1 MLINTPNLAE
11 YLDGIDE
18 MLGRYLA
25 IFPEDA
31 VRLEVLSD
39 QVAQRA
45 GDLCHRRGLP
55 GHLTASALVLN
66 EPDRTFLLIRH
77 NFLKRW
83 LQPGGHMDAAENPR
97 VAALRELSEEVGRLP
112 VCLHSWHG
120 STGIP
125 IDIDSHKI
133 PANADKGEPEHL
145 HHDFQYLFVLDWPMV
160 AAGGSPLSADCVAA
174 GGSPLVLQ
182 TEEVTGSRWAPFS
195 ELAAGEYGQR
205 LARTVNKLVE
215 LSLLD

>member
-25 IFPEDA
+25 IFPEDG

-39 QVAQRA
+39 QLAQRS

-66 EPDRTFLLIRH
+66 RQDQSFLLIRH

-97 VAALRELSEEVGRLP
+97 LAALRELSEEVGTLP
-112 VCLHSWHG
+112 VRLHNWHG
-120 STGIP
+120 CTGIP

-133 PANADKGEPEHL
+133 PANADKGEPDHL
-145 HHDFQYLFVLDWPMV
+145 HHDFQYLFVLGEPMVPAGFSPRSTNSV
-160 AAGGSPLSADCVAA
+160 AAGI
-174 GGSPLVLQ
+174 SPLVLQ
-182 TEEVTGSRWAPFS
+182 TDEVSDSRWAPFS
-195 ELAAGEYGQR
+195 ELASGECGQR
-205 LARTVNKLVE
+205 LSRTVNKLAE
-215 LSLLD
+215 LGLLE